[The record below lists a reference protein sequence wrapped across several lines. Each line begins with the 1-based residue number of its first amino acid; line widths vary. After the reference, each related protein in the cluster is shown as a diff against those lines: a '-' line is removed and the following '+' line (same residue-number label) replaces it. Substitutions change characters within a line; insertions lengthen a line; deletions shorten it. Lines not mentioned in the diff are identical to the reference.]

1 MCVYIYHRTRVGP
14 ACACGASEA
23 GGPVVGLSKLP
34 RKEPTRCILEMR
46 VRASR
51 SLKAFAPAESR
62 FRADKHFIPGPLPR
76 EMAGNSENA
85 IYPIALLRQAIRA
98 RGPTSP
104 LGRCL
109 VESKP
114 SACRFAPYSFSP
126 DHFCPFRG
134 TDNKQATCRLH
145 TRLCLLALRLRPDPK
160 RLGAFPRRLAPV
172 IVGCSDRPY
181 SCTPDP
187 LGSPTF
193 CSLAESRFAIW
204 LVEVDAI

>member
-1 MCVYIYHRTRVGP
+1 
-14 ACACGASEA
+14 
-23 GGPVVGLSKLP
+23 
-34 RKEPTRCILEMR
+34 MR

-85 IYPIALLRQAIRA
+85 IYPIALLRQAIWA

-114 SACRFAPYSFSP
+114 SACRFAPYLFSP

-145 TRLCLLALRLRPDPK
+145 TRLCLLALRLRPDP
-160 RLGAFPRRLAPV
+160 RAARGVSSSSSPSHRRLFRST
-172 IVGCSDRPY
+172 IFLYSGSSRLSDVLFP
-181 SCTPDP
+181 
-187 LGSPTF
+187 
-193 CSLAESRFAIW
+193 SRIFAIW
-204 LVEVDAI
+204 LMEVDAI